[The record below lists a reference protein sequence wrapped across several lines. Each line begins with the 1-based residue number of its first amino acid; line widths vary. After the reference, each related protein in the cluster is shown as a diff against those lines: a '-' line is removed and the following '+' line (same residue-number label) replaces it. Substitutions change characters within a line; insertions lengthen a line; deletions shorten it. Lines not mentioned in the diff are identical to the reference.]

1 MMPPV
6 QTPYYRIN
14 NFAVPPQ
21 SREAFLAII
30 ASTHDVLRRQRGFV
44 RDLILEQQSGPGAF
58 NIVSLIEFSGVEAV
72 PHVTAALAALDQVRG
87 ISRKEAAAQLGVRS
101 DMAGYEPLAI

>member
-21 SREAFLAII
+21 SREAFLEII

-58 NIVSLIEFSGVEAV
+58 NFVSLIEFSGIEAV

-87 ISRKEAAAQLGVRS
+87 ISRKEEAAQLGVRS
-101 DMAGYEPLAI
+101 DMAGYEPLPV

>member
-1 MMPPV
+1 MPPD

-14 NFAVPPQ
+14 NFTVPPE

-30 ASTHDVLRRQRGFV
+30 ASTHDVLRRQQGFV

-58 NIVSLIEFSGVEAV
+58 NFVSMIEFSGVEAV
-72 PHVTAALAALDQVRG
+72 PHVTAALAELDQLRG
-87 ISRKEAAAQLGVRS
+87 ISRKEEAARLGVRT
-101 DMAGYEPLAI
+101 DMAGYGPLAI